1 MDLTKYGASPYG
13 PGSPLR
19 GDQNQ
24 SPLAAALRGVL
35 GQEEP
40 GSVLDPATAGLKSI
54 NDKANLASILSD
66 LVPAKGAAA
75 LPHAAGIFIGPKAK
89 TWNAAMAAKAAE
101 LLKQGHSAE
110 SVRRVTGTH
119 FGADG
124 LPRQEISDAASVLR
138 RFSSPN
144 ASTVAET
151 LDHPELVAAY
161 PELAKK
167 IKVKINKA
175 PDETGMYHNGGIQ
188 IDAPDESSA
197 KSLLLHEI
205 QHGIQEAEGFA
216 RGGSPEEFIKNARW
230 AAKKRGMPDG
240 WAEEKAYNDY
250 LKLAGEN
257 ESNLVQKRRGLT
269 QEELSTTPLRWHT
282 PLEDQKLKFY
292 ENQGEI
298 ANAVRRGGRPDLFLA
313 HGANVSGLMK
323 DGELISELTHP
334 SMALT
339 KDSPATPWGDVMFI
353 PREGKFDPRTSPAA
367 LHDMDAWTPSWN
379 DNAYTSATARN
390 EVGSI
395 ENDAQAR
402 LFDKFGHRWDKGGL
416 NQAGPAAIGANRFP
430 SFEAFENAA
439 RGGVKRLEGGT
450 PVPHAHF
457 EFLKDPRLSTP
468 KMLEKYLRGE
478 IGGPADKV
486 YAQEIMKSMRQS
498 PQDYAELK
506 VFGHVPLTA
515 DNFAGVLAKQGTP
528 EHVIQALRDRGL
540 HVKTY
545 DPWNSHDMS
554 KGVLGQYADELQ
566 ALSRQSMTPV
576 PGASGPN
583 TLPQAMPY
591 DKVVETLRQK
601 KLKEEYVAN
610 GLTPD
615 GEKKW
620 PWQQYPE
627 EWATWNDA
635 AKENWLKFNKIDPN
649 GEAPNAQWGEVLG
662 KKKLAAK
669 ADELWPDTPHVDKEW
684 EKFDPETGFGI
695 DAVKPLG
702 TPAPPAIKTPEGKTA
717 VDLLGEGLTWDQIA
731 ELPGFEFFKASKSN
745 IVPGSEA
752 PKTMSLTDMLKAHVA
767 APPKTLHEEFDFK
780 VNPKDKSVYVY
791 KKDEPD
797 KTYQNAIAWLGV
809 EPVPGGKHWA
819 EDVVV
824 SKPYQKQGIA
834 TEMYQQLIDA
844 GMPMAKSNDVT
855 KEGEAMWAAW
865 HKKGLAKNNEFIGKP
880 K

>member
-40 GSVLDPATAGLKSI
+40 GSVLDPATAGNKEI
-54 NDKANLASILSD
+54 NDRVNLASILSD

-269 QEELSTTPLRWHT
+269 QEELGTTPLRWHT

-416 NQAGPAAIGANRFP
+416 NQTGPAAIGANRFP

-450 PVPHAHF
+450 PVPQEHF
-457 EFLKDPRLSTP
+457 EFLKDPWLSKP
-468 KMLEKYLRGE
+468 EMLEKYLRGE

-545 DPWNSHDMS
+545 DPLANEDLAAH
-554 KGVLGQYADELQ
+554 ANELQ
-566 ALSRQSMTPV
+566 ALSRQLMTP
-576 PGASGPN
+576 GATLQKAPLVFNDNLPPEWSSWSLAEKAAWTKKNPFKPKGPMVGGVEIKDDWLDN
-583 TLPQAMPY
+583 AA
-591 DKVVETLRQK
+591 DSWDAKVDEFLK
-601 KLKEEYVAN
+601 KGGGTFE
-610 GLTPD
+610 
-615 GEKKW
+615 
-620 PWQQYPE
+620 
-627 EWATWNDA
+627 DA
-635 AKENWLKFNKIDPN
+635 
-649 GEAPNAQWGEVLG
+649 
-662 KKKLAAK
+662 
-669 ADELWPDTPHVDKEW
+669 
-684 EKFDPETGFGI
+684 
-695 DAVKPLG
+695 
-702 TPAPPAIKTPEGKTA
+702 GKTWITNPP
-717 VDLLGEGLTWDQIA
+717 D
-731 ELPGFEFFKASKSN
+731 
-745 IVPGSEA
+745 A
-752 PKTMSLTDMLKAHVA
+752 PKTTALSDMLKAHVA
-767 APPKTLHEEFDFK
+767 KPAIEKFDFK

-819 EDVVV
+819 EDVMV

-855 KEGEAMWAAW
+855 AEGEKMWAAW